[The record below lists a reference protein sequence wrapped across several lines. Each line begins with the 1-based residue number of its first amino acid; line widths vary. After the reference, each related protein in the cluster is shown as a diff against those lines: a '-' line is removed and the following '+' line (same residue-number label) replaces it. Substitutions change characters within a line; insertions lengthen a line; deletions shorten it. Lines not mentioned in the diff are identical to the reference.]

1 MHVWT
6 WVCGG
11 NTSMCRWCM
20 CFILACCV
28 TLFWKF
34 YHPCLQCPL
43 PYCTTNYVKEAKI
56 YLIYIYT
63 YTRVS
68 FCGAQTCIRHP
79 YLLLC
84 TCSMRAGGMVW
95 WSCRTRWHP
104 GESRTPQT
112 WRCRTLPACSSRWML
127 PGQRCKQSSP
137 WWETL
142 LQRIYPKG
150 KNKKILII

>member
-1 MHVWT
+1 MLMKYVLCMYEHEYVEEIRPCAGGACAS
-6 WVCGG
+6 CGFTASPYFG
-11 NTSMCRWCM
+11 NFTIRVYSAPYHSVRPIMSRRQKLIS
-20 CFILACCV
+20 FI
-28 TLFWKF
+28 FI
-34 YHPCLQCPL
+34 H
-43 PYCTTNYVKEAKI
+43 
-56 YLIYIYT
+56 
-63 YTRVS
+63 
-68 FCGAQTCIRHP
+68 IRHP

-104 GESRTPQT
+104 EESRTPQT
-112 WRCRTLPACSSRWML
+112 WRCQTLPACNSRWML

-142 LQRIYPKG
+142 LQQIYPKG

>member
-1 MHVWT
+1 MNMSMWRKYFHVQVVHVFHIGLLRDPILEILQSVST
-6 WVCGG
+6 VPLTILYDQLCQGG
-11 NTSMCRWCM
+11 KNLSN
-20 CFILACCV
+20 L
-28 TLFWKF
+28 
-34 YHPCLQCPL
+34 
-43 PYCTTNYVKEAKI
+43 
-56 YLIYIYT
+56 YLYIYT
-63 YTRVS
+63 CVLLWS
-68 FCGAQTCIRHP
+68 IRHP

-104 GESRTPQT
+104 EESRTPQT

>member
-1 MHVWT
+1 MLMKYVLCMYEHEYVEEILPCVGGACVSYWFAT
-6 WVCGG
+6 WHYFG
-11 NTSMCRWCM
+11 NFTIRVYSAPYHTVRPIMSRRQKLIS
-20 CFILACCV
+20 FI
-28 TLFWKF
+28 FI
-34 YHPCLQCPL
+34 H
-43 PYCTTNYVKEAKI
+43 
-56 YLIYIYT
+56 
-63 YTRVS
+63 
-68 FCGAQTCIRHP
+68 IRHP

-104 GESRTPQT
+104 EESRTPQT